1 MNSSQVG
8 ICAGWFRVLTTSVL
22 CLLVL
27 ATVPLNLGE
36 EAGGIPFFN
45 DDGALSLPRQS
56 QAELEESM
64 PELELFR
71 AGPLAGMA
79 PDRNVPQPLS

>member
-1 MNSSQVG
+1 MG

-36 EAGGIPFFN
+36 EAGGMAFFN
-45 DDGALSLPRQS
+45 DDGMLSLPRQS

-64 PELELFR
+64 PELELFQ
-71 AGPLAGMA
+71 AGPLAGLA
-79 PDRNVPQPLS
+79 PGSNAAQPPP